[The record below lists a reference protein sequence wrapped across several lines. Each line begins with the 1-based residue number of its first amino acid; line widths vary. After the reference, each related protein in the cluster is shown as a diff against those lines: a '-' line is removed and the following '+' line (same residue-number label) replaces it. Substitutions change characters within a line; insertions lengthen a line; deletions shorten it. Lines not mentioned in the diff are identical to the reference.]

1 MNKNIKL
8 IKIISVLIILL
19 ITLLVFNFFYKP
31 INNYKKE
38 TIETEIILPQLLS
51 ISQNPNC
58 VSNFILVE
66 KLLDWVKNYYIQSCT
81 WLKWE
86 TMDSQIILQWSKN
99 SIYIEPTWNWIN
111 YDYPK
116 WRIETD
122 YPAFKYCTDKWIWW
136 RLPTKKEIFS
146 IMTNV
151 EKNSHNVF
159 TKLESIYTNHYWSST
174 VYSND
179 IQNARF
185 GKFWAGYFIFNK
197 KLSKFHVI
205 CIHD

>member
-66 KLLDWVKNYYIQSCT
+66 KLLD
-81 WLKWE
+81 
-86 TMDSQIILQWSKN
+86 
-99 SIYIEPTWNWIN
+99 
-111 YDYPK
+111 
-116 WRIETD
+116 
-122 YPAFKYCTDKWIWW
+122 
-136 RLPTKKEIFS
+136 
-146 IMTNV
+146 
-151 EKNSHNVF
+151 
-159 TKLESIYTNHYWSST
+159 
-174 VYSND
+174 
-179 IQNARF
+179 
-185 GKFWAGYFIFNK
+185 
-197 KLSKFHVI
+197 
-205 CIHD
+205 